1 MPVSDAVVQDMF
13 TGIDL
18 TGVLANAVL
27 GGVIARAER
36 LDPVGFVTLAIL
48 SGLGG
53 GLIRD
58 TLLQHGTPVALTGP
72 FYIPV
77 ALAGAAIAFFLTVEG
92 RLWNHAFPFVDALAL
107 GCWAATGAQRTLADG
122 LAWLPALLLGAIT
135 AVGGGM
141 TRDIFLR
148 RVPQIFGG
156 TTLYA
161 TSAVLASG
169 VMVLLYRL
177 GHPSLGLVLATAT
190 GAALTLLAR
199 WRGWEL
205 PEARVWQPSPAWPR
219 AARLH
224 RARDGENHADGSPD
238 SRGRGDAAG

>member
-1 MPVSDAVVQDMF
+1 MPVSDAVLRDLF

-18 TGVLANAVL
+18 TGVLTNAVL
-27 GGVIARAER
+27 GGVIARSER

-58 TLLQHGTPVALTGP
+58 TLLQHGTPVALTDP
-72 FYIPV
+72 AYIPT
-77 ALAGAAIAFFLTVEG
+77 ALAGAMIAYFLRVQG
-92 RLWNHAFPFVDALAL
+92 PLWNKAFPFVDALAL
-107 GCWAATGAQRTLADG
+107 GTWAATGAQKTLGDG
-122 LAWLPALLLGAIT
+122 LYWLAALLLGTVT

-156 TTLYA
+156 NTLYA
-161 TSAVLASG
+161 TPALLASG
-169 VMVLLYRL
+169 VMVVFYKL
-177 GHPSLGLVLATAT
+177 GHPSLGLVFATVT
-190 GAALTLLAR
+190 GAGLTLLAR

-205 PEARVWQPSPAWPR
+205 PGSRAGQPGSEGAR
-219 AARLH
+219 AARPH
-224 RARDGENHADGSPD
+224 
-238 SRGRGDAAG
+238 RGRDDEEDRESPSDSKE

>member
-1 MPVSDAVVQDMF
+1 MPVSDAVVQDLF

-53 GLIRD
+53 GMIRD
-58 TLLQHGTPVALTGP
+58 TLLQHGTPVALTDP
-72 FYIPV
+72 AYIPA
-77 ALAGAAIAFFLTVEG
+77 ALAGGAIAFFLAVEG

-107 GCWAATGAQRTLADG
+107 GCWAATGAQKTLADG
-122 LAWLPALLLGAIT
+122 LYWLAALLLGTIT

-156 TTLYA
+156 NTLYA
-161 TSAVLASG
+161 TSAVLASA
-169 VMVLLYRL
+169 VMVVFYEL
-177 GHPSLGLVLATAT
+177 GHPLLGLILATVT
-190 GAALTLLAR
+190 GAGLTLLAR

-205 PEARVWQPSPAWPR
+205 PEAHVWQPSPAWPR

-224 RARDGENHADGSPD
+224 RAREDDKQHKSP
-238 SRGRGDAAG
+238 SASKE

>member
-1 MPVSDAVVQDMF
+1 MPASDAVVQDLF

-36 LDPVGFVTLAIL
+36 LDPVGFITLAIL

-58 TLLQHGTPVALTGP
+58 TLLQHGTPVALTDP
-72 FYIPV
+72 AYIPT
-77 ALAGAAIAFFLTVEG
+77 ALAGAAIAYFLAVEG

-107 GCWAATGAQRTLADG
+107 GCWAATGAQKTLADG
-122 LAWLPALLLGAIT
+122 LYWLAALLLGTIT

-156 TTLYA
+156 NTLYA

-169 VMVLLYRL
+169 VMVVLYSL
-177 GHPSLGLVLATAT
+177 GHPSLGLVLATVT

-205 PEARVWQPSPAWPR
+205 PEAHVWQPSPAWPR

-224 RARDGENHADGSPD
+224 RARGDEKRHESRSD
-238 SRGRGDAAG
+238 SKE

>member
-1 MPVSDAVVQDMF
+1 MLSP
-13 TGIDL
+13 
-18 TGVLANAVL
+18 L
-27 GGVIARAER
+27 GDQFVARRCDRPAER

-58 TLLQHGTPVALTGP
+58 TLLQHGTPVALTDP
-72 FYIPV
+72 AYIPT
-77 ALAGAAIAFFLTVEG
+77 ALAGAAIAFFLAVEG

-107 GCWAATGAQRTLADG
+107 GCWAATGAQKTLADG
-122 LAWLPALLLGAIT
+122 LARLAALLLGTIT
-135 AVGGGM
+135 SVGGGM

-156 TTLYA
+156 NTLYA

-169 VMVLLYRL
+169 VLVVVYRL
-177 GHPSLGLVLATAT
+177 GYPSLGLVLATVT

-205 PEARVWQPSPAWPR
+205 PEAHVWQPSPAWPR
-219 AARLH
+219 AARLR
-224 RARDGENHADGSPD
+224 RARDDDKQQQSPSD
-238 SRGRGDAAG
+238 SKE